1 MTLIPPRVDLK
12 TLETNSNKMSRDLI
26 KTTKTTSIITVPRLF
41 SSENNLKS
49 SNDIDED
56 FKRRSSQLSNYYFKN
71 MPPLIKVNNG
81 NLTGHNIP
89 GFTTSEKNYS
99 APRTY
104 DAIGTN
110 KSSLSNINFLAEKT
124 ATKFSPVRV
133 ISVMESKNNFN
144 YATFP
149 NNNTSI
155 ASTPINTIVQDITKE
170 SVRY

>member
-1 MTLIPPRVDLK
+1 MTLIPSRADLK
-12 TLETNSNKMSRDLI
+12 TLETNFNEMTRILI
-26 KTTKTTSIITVPRLF
+26 RGKPQSDITVPRLF

-49 SNDIDED
+49 SGGIDED
-56 FKRRSSQLSNYYFKN
+56 FKRRSSMLPDSFFKN
-71 MPPLIKVNNG
+71 MPALIRVNYS
-81 NLTGHNIP
+81 NLTGHQMP

-104 DAIGTN
+104 NAIN
-110 KSSLSNINFLAEKT
+110 SNNSDLSNMNFLAEKT
-124 ATKFSPVRV
+124 AYKNSPVRV

-155 ASTPINTIVQDITKE
+155 SSTPINTIVQDTTKE
-170 SVRY
+170 LVRY